1 MNVLVPIAH
10 GSESLETIT
19 LANVLRRAGLNVCM
33 ASIESTLA
41 VNGSRSITLTADADF
56 KDVSAQ
62 QFDLIVLPG
71 GEIGANNLAACAPLI
86 ARLHQ
91 QRVAHQWYG
100 AICAAPALTL
110 SPHGLLDGKQ
120 ATCYPAFKDQ
130 LLHFVDQPIVQDG
143 HCITG
148 QGPGMAM
155 DYTLH
160 LVELLAGAKQR
171 QEVAAA
177 LLLQ

>member
-19 LANVLRRAGLNVCM
+19 LVNVLRRAEIAVCV
-33 ASIESTLA
+33 ASIETTLTVKA
-41 VNGSRSITLTADADF
+41 SRSIALTADALF
-56 KDVSAQ
+56 NDVGAQ
-62 QFDLIVLPG
+62 EYDLIVLPG

-86 ARLHQ
+86 ERLRS
-91 QRVAHQWYG
+91 QRAAHRWYG

-120 ATCYPAFKDQ
+120 ATCYPAFKDK

-143 HCITG
+143 HCVTS
-148 QGPGMAM
+148 QGPGTAM
-155 DYTLH
+155 DFALH
-160 LVELLAGAKQR
+160 LVDLLAGAERRRK
-171 QEVAAA
+171 VAAA
-177 LLLQ
+177 LLLP